1 MLHVLQYSILSSVQ
15 LYCNVIYST
24 VTGDGMAL
32 RDVVAQEAGGWLM
45 VGPTETQENVVN
57 KVEIKDSSFKGNFK
71 IGKSKISRHCPT
83 TTKYCSLNV

>member
-32 RDVVAQEAGGWLM
+32 RDVGAHEAGGWLM
-45 VGPTETQENVVN
+45 EM
-57 KVEIKDSSFKGNFK
+57 
-71 IGKSKISRHCPT
+71 RWL
-83 TTKYCSLNV
+83 TKLGGGSWRWDGSWRCGG